1 MTDPTNPWGVHQ
13 PPRNNQPQRPQ
24 QKPQHSNWQDEWQHF
39 KSQFAKN
46 GHGGNGAN
54 NAGPKN
60 LPLPLIV
67 AAVGLLWLA
76 GGIYRVLP
84 EENAVVLRFGKFVET
99 VSDAGLH
106 YHLPWPFETMQK
118 LNVTMERRIE
128 IGYRGGATIGGMT
141 QNASKLDVPEESL
154 ILTGDANIVDI
165 DFVVQWKVADAKAFL
180 FNIRNQE
187 DTIKKVA
194 ESALREVVGQGNLQT
209 IITEDRENVAIKTRK
224 IMQDI
229 LAEYQSGVMVT
240 QVLIQD
246 ASVPGPVLEAFE
258 DVVRANQQA
267 ETMRNQA
274 LKFKNEIVPQAQG
287 EAARMLR
294 EAEAYRSQVVSRAEG
309 DVARFNDVYKAY
321 ANAKNV
327 TRERMYVETMEAV
340 LQNSQKIMLDGQGA
354 GGRGVVPY
362 VSLNDLIK
370 QQQPKEGK

>member
-1 MTDPTNPWGVHQ
+1 MTDPTNPWGAPQ

-24 QKPQHSNWQDEWQHF
+24 QKPQGPNWQNEWQNF
-39 KSQFAKN
+39 KSQFGGGSNN
-46 GHGGNGAN
+46 GQGQ
-54 NAGPKN
+54 
-60 LPLPLIV
+60 LPVPLIV
-67 AAVGLLWLA
+67 LGVVLLWVA
-76 GGIYRVLP
+76 SGVYRVLP

-106 YHLPWPFETMQK
+106 YHLPMPFEKVEK

-128 IGYRGGATIGGMT
+128 IGYRGAGQTGGILS
-141 QNASKLDVPEESL
+141 QNLAKQDVLEESL
-154 ILTGDANIVDI
+154 MLTGDANIVDI

-209 IITEDRENVAIKTRK
+209 IITEERENVAIKTKK

-246 ASVPGPVLEAFE
+246 ASVPSPVLDAFE

-287 EAARMLR
+287 VAAQMLR
-294 EAEAYRSQVVSRAEG
+294 EAEAYRIQVVSKAEG

-321 ANAKNV
+321 ANAKGV
-327 TRERMYVETMEAV
+327 TRERMYVETMENV
-340 LQNSQKIMLDGQGA
+340 MQNSQKIMLEGQGS
-354 GGRGVVPY
+354 GRGTVPY

-370 QQQPKEGK
+370 QQKEGK